1 MATPKERKD
10 VYIRGVHTDSV
21 QGSRPIKFKS
31 YVLPE
36 YFYCTVYLFDSD
48 GKKVTKANDKNF
60 KVWSVELLI
69 RVTAP
74 ETLETITTTIKGAST
89 YKAHGVVKMINT
101 SLTSLDTEN
110 LKEFSKLGK
119 VKPSY
124 YKSVADNRARVMGF
138 VITSAV
144 QSFKYKKQ
152 KDGSHFWP
160 PFSRV
165 QVPESELQ
173 VLAKGVVN
181 NTYIK
186 KDDTFYKE
194 VARIYKQAIAEG
206 EKPNE
211 VLVQVYGL
219 GNSKT
224 KEGRVKTIQGWTA
237 EAYRRGLISDKD
249 KGKVSTVKKTVR
261 KSTPRK
267 KGK

>member
-10 VYIRGVHTDSV
+10 VYIRGHFTDAV
-21 QGSRPIKFKS
+21 QGSRPIKFKG
-31 YVLPE
+31 YVIPE

-74 ETLETITTTIKGAST
+74 ETLETIMTTIKGAS
-89 YKAHGVVKMINT
+89 AHKGHVVASMG
-101 SLTSLDTEN
+101 LDQV
-110 LKEFSKLGK
+110 KEFSKLGK

-124 YKSVADNRARVMGF
+124 YKSVADNRARIMGF

-165 QVPESELQ
+165 EVPESELQ
-173 VLAKGVVN
+173 VLAKGAVN

-186 KDDTFYKE
+186 LDDAFYKE
-194 VARIYKQAIAEG
+194 VARLYKQAIANG
-206 EKPNE
+206 EWPNE
-211 VLVQVYGL
+211 VIKQAYGRD
-219 GNSKT
+219 STKT
-224 KEGRVKTIQGWTA
+224 VQGWTA
-237 EAYRRGLISDKD
+237 EAYKRGLISDKD
-249 KGKVSTVKKTVR
+249 KGKVSTVKKTAR
-261 KSTPRK
+261 KKATRK

>member
-10 VYIRGVHTDSV
+10 VYIRGVHTDAL

-31 YVLPE
+31 YVIPE
-36 YFYCTVYLFDSD
+36 YFYCTVYFFDSD
-48 GKKVTKANDKNF
+48 GKKVTKASEKNF

-74 ETLETITTTIKGAST
+74 ETLETITTTIKGASA
-89 YKAHGVVKMINT
+89 YKGHVVVSMGI
-101 SLTSLDTEN
+101 DPI
-110 LKEFSKLGK
+110 KELSKLGK

-165 QVPESELQ
+165 EVPESELQ
-173 VLAKGVVN
+173 VLAKGAVN

-186 KDDTFYKE
+186 LDDAFYKE
-194 VARIYKQAIAEG
+194 VARLYKQAVANG
-206 EKPNE
+206 EWPNE
-211 VLVQVYGL
+211 VIKQAYGRD
-219 GNSKT
+219 STKT
-224 KEGRVKTIQGWTA
+224 VQGWTA

-249 KGKVSTVKKTVR
+249 KGKVATVKKTAR

>member
-10 VYIRGVHTDSV
+10 VYIRGVHTDAV

-31 YVLPE
+31 YVIPE
-36 YFYCTVYLFDSD
+36 YFYCTVYFFDSD
-48 GKKVTKANDKNF
+48 GKKVTKASEKNF

-74 ETLETITTTIKGAST
+74 ETLETITTTIKGASA
-89 YKAHGVVKMINT
+89 YKGHVVVSMGI
-101 SLTSLDTEN
+101 DPI
-110 LKEFSKLGK
+110 KELSKLGK

-124 YKSVADNRARVMGF
+124 YKSVADNRARIMGF

-165 QVPESELQ
+165 EVSESELQ
-173 VLAKGVVN
+173 VLAKGAVN

-186 KDDTFYKE
+186 LDDAFYKE
-194 VARIYKQAIAEG
+194 VARLYKQARANG
-206 EKPNE
+206 EWPNE
-211 VLVQVYGL
+211 VIKQAYGRD
-219 GNSKT
+219 STKT
-224 KEGRVKTIQGWTA
+224 VQGWTA

-249 KGKVSTVKKTVR
+249 KGKVSTVRKTAR
-261 KSTPRK
+261 KSAPRK

>member
-10 VYIRGVHTDSV
+10 VYIRGVHTDAV
-21 QGSRPIKFKS
+21 PGSRPIKFKG
-31 YVLPE
+31 YVIPE
-36 YFYCTVYLFDSD
+36 YFYCTVYLFDSE

-69 RVTAP
+69 KVTEP
-74 ETLETITTTIKGAST
+74 ETLETIMTTIKGASA
-89 YKAHGVVKMINT
+89 YKGHVVVSMGLNEI
-101 SLTSLDTEN
+101 
-110 LKEFSKLGK
+110 KEFSKLGK

-124 YKSVADNRARVMGF
+124 YKSVADNRARIMGF

-165 QVPESELQ
+165 EVPESELQ
-173 VLAKGVVN
+173 VLAKGAVN

-186 KDDTFYKE
+186 LDDAFYKE
-194 VARIYKQAIAEG
+194 VARLYKQAIANG
-206 EKPNE
+206 EWPNE
-211 VLVQVYGL
+211 VIKQAYGRD
-219 GNSKT
+219 STKT
-224 KEGRVKTIQGWTA
+224 VQGWTA
-237 EAYRRGLISDKD
+237 EAYKRGLISDRD
-249 KGKVSTVKKTVR
+249 KGKVSTVKKTAR
-261 KSTPRK
+261 KKATGK

>member
-10 VYIRGVHTDSV
+10 VYIRGVHTDAV
-21 QGSRPIKFKS
+21 AGSKPIKFKG
-31 YVLPE
+31 YVIPE
-36 YFYCTVYLFDSD
+36 YFFCTVYFFDSD
-48 GKKVTKANDKNF
+48 GKKVTKASEKNF
-60 KVWSVELLI
+60 KAWSVELLI

-89 YKAHGVVKMINT
+89 YKGHVVVSMG
-101 SLTSLDTEN
+101 LDPI
-110 LKEFSKLGK
+110 KEFSKLGK

-124 YKSVADNRARVMGF
+124 YKSVADNRARIMGF

-173 VLAKGVVN
+173 VLAKGAVN

-186 KDDTFYKE
+186 LDDAFYKE
-194 VARIYKQAIAEG
+194 VARLYKQAVANG
-206 EKPNE
+206 EWPNE
-211 VLVQVYGL
+211 VIKQAYGRD
-219 GNSKT
+219 STKT
-224 KEGRVKTIQGWTA
+224 VQGWTA

-249 KGKVSTVKKTVR
+249 KGKVSTVKKTAR
-261 KSTPRK
+261 KSAPRK

>member
-10 VYIRGVHTDSV
+10 VYIRGVHTDAV

-31 YVLPE
+31 YVIPE
-36 YFYCTVYLFDSD
+36 YFYCTVYFFDSD
-48 GKKVTKANDKNF
+48 GKKVTKASEKNF
-60 KVWSVELLI
+60 KVWTVELLI

-74 ETLETITTTIKGAST
+74 ETLETITTTIKGASA
-89 YKAHGVVKMINT
+89 YKGHVVVSMG
-101 SLTSLDTEN
+101 LDPI
-110 LKEFSKLGK
+110 KEFSKLGK

-152 KDGSHFWP
+152 KDGSHYWP

-165 QVPESELQ
+165 EVPENELQ
-173 VLAKGVVN
+173 VLAKGAVN

-186 KDDTFYKE
+186 LDDAFYKE
-194 VARIYKQAIAEG
+194 VARLYKQAVANG
-206 EKPNE
+206 EWPNE
-211 VLVQVYGL
+211 VIKQAYGRD
-219 GNSKT
+219 STKT
-224 KEGRVKTIQGWTA
+224 VQGWTA

-249 KGKVSTVKKTVR
+249 KGKVSTVKKTAR
-261 KSTPRK
+261 KSAPRK

>member
-10 VYIRGVHTDSV
+10 VYIRGVHTDAV

-31 YVLPE
+31 YVIPE

-74 ETLETITTTIKGAST
+74 ETLETISTTIKGASA
-89 YKAHGVVKMINT
+89 YKGHVVVSMGVEPI
-101 SLTSLDTEN
+101 
-110 LKEFSKLGK
+110 KEFSKLGK
-119 VKPSY
+119 IKPSY
-124 YKSVADNRARVMGF
+124 YKSVADNRARIMGF

-152 KDGSHFWP
+152 KDGSHYWP

-165 QVPESELQ
+165 EVPESELQ
-173 VLAKGVVN
+173 VLAKGAVN

-186 KDDTFYKE
+186 LDDAFYKE
-194 VARIYKQAIAEG
+194 VARLYKQAIANG
-206 EKPNE
+206 EWPNE
-211 VLVQVYGL
+211 VIKQAYGRDSTKTVQ
-219 GNSKT
+219 
-224 KEGRVKTIQGWTA
+224 RWTT
-237 EAYRRGLISDKD
+237 EAHKRGLISDRD
-249 KGKVSTVKKTVR
+249 KGKVSTVKKTAR
-261 KSTPRK
+261 KSATRK
-267 KGK
+267 KAK

>member
-10 VYIRGVHTDSV
+10 VYIRGVHTDAL

-31 YVLPE
+31 YVIPE
-36 YFYCTVYLFDSD
+36 YFYCTVYFFDSD
-48 GKKVTKANDKNF
+48 GKKVTKASEKNF

-74 ETLETITTTIKGAST
+74 ETLETITTTIKGASA
-89 YKAHGVVKMINT
+89 YKGHVVVSMGI
-101 SLTSLDTEN
+101 DPI
-110 LKEFSKLGK
+110 KELSKLGK

-124 YKSVADNRARVMGF
+124 YKSVADNRARIMGF
-138 VITSAV
+138 VITTAV
-144 QSFKYKKQ
+144 QSFKYKKL
-152 KDGSHFWP
+152 KDGSHNWP

-165 QVPESELQ
+165 EVPESELQ
-173 VLAKGVVN
+173 VLAKGAVN

-186 KDDTFYKE
+186 LDDAFYKE
-194 VARIYKQAIAEG
+194 VARLYKQAVANG
-206 EKPNE
+206 EWPNE
-211 VLVQVYGL
+211 VIKQAYGRD
-219 GNSKT
+219 STKT
-224 KEGRVKTIQGWTA
+224 VQGWTA

-249 KGKVSTVKKTVR
+249 KGKVSTVKKTAR

>member
-10 VYIRGVHTDSV
+10 VYIRGVHTDAV

-31 YVLPE
+31 YVIPE

-48 GKKVTKANDKNF
+48 GKKVTKTNDKNF

-74 ETLETITTTIKGAST
+74 ETLETISTTIKGASA
-89 YKAHGVVKMINT
+89 YKGHVVASFGVDPI
-101 SLTSLDTEN
+101 
-110 LKEFSKLGK
+110 KEFSKLGK

-124 YKSVADNRARVMGF
+124 YKSVADNRARIMGF

-152 KDGSHFWP
+152 KDGSHYWP

-165 QVPESELQ
+165 EVPESELQ
-173 VLAKGVVN
+173 VLAKGAVN

-186 KDDTFYKE
+186 LDDAFYKE
-194 VARIYKQAIAEG
+194 VARLYKQAVANG
-206 EKPNE
+206 EWPNE
-211 VLVQVYGL
+211 VIKQAYGRDSTKTVQ
-219 GNSKT
+219 
-224 KEGRVKTIQGWTA
+224 RWTT
-237 EAYRRGLISDKD
+237 EAHKRGLISDRD
-249 KGKVSTVKKTVR
+249 KGKVSTVKKTAR
-261 KSTPRK
+261 KSATRK

>member
-10 VYIRGVHTDSV
+10 VYIRGVHTDAV

-31 YVLPE
+31 YVIPE

-74 ETLETITTTIKGAST
+74 ETLETISTTIKGASA
-89 YKAHGVVKMINT
+89 YKGHVVASFGVDPI
-101 SLTSLDTEN
+101 
-110 LKEFSKLGK
+110 KEFSKLGK
-119 VKPSY
+119 IKASY
-124 YKSVADNRARVMGF
+124 YKSVADNRARIMGF

-152 KDGSHFWP
+152 KDGSHYWP

-165 QVPESELQ
+165 EVPESELQ
-173 VLAKGVVN
+173 VLAKGAVN

-186 KDDTFYKE
+186 LDDAFYKE
-194 VARIYKQAIAEG
+194 VARLYKQAIANG
-206 EKPNE
+206 EWPNE
-211 VLVQVYGL
+211 VIKQAYGRD
-219 GNSKT
+219 STKT
-224 KEGRVKTIQGWTA
+224 VQGWTA
-237 EAYRRGLISDKD
+237 EAHKRGLISDKD
-249 KGKVSTVKKTVR
+249 KGKVSTVKKTAR

>member
-10 VYIRGVHTDSV
+10 VYIRGVHTDAV

-31 YVLPE
+31 YVIPE

-74 ETLETITTTIKGAST
+74 ETLETISTTIKGAS
-89 YKAHGVVKMINT
+89 AHKGHVVVSMG
-101 SLTSLDTEN
+101 LDQI
-110 LKEFSKLGK
+110 KELSKLGK
-119 VKPSY
+119 IKPSY
-124 YKSVADNRARVMGF
+124 YKSVADNRARIMGF

-165 QVPESELQ
+165 EVPESELQ
-173 VLAKGVVN
+173 VLAKGAVN

-186 KDDTFYKE
+186 LDDAFYKDI
-194 VARIYKQAIAEG
+194 ARLYKQAVANG
-206 EKPNE
+206 EWPNE
-211 VLVQVYGL
+211 VIKQAYGRD
-219 GNSKT
+219 STKT
-224 KEGRVKTIQGWTA
+224 VQGWTA
-237 EAYRRGLISDKD
+237 EAYKRGLISDKD
-249 KGKVSTVKKTVR
+249 KGKVSTVKKTAR
-261 KSTPRK
+261 KSATRK
-267 KGK
+267 KAK

>member
-10 VYIRGVHTDSV
+10 VYIRGVHTDAV

-31 YVLPE
+31 YVIPE

-74 ETLETITTTIKGAST
+74 ETLETISTTIKGAS
-89 YKAHGVVKMINT
+89 AHKGHLVVSMG
-101 SLTSLDTEN
+101 LDQI
-110 LKEFSKLGK
+110 KEFSKLGK
-119 VKPSY
+119 IKPSY
-124 YKSVADNRARVMGF
+124 YKSVADNRARIMGF

-152 KDGSHFWP
+152 KDGSHYWP

-165 QVPESELQ
+165 EVPESELQ
-173 VLAKGVVN
+173 VLAKGAVN

-186 KDDTFYKE
+186 LDDAFYKDI
-194 VARIYKQAIAEG
+194 ARLYKQAVANG
-206 EKPNE
+206 EWPNE
-211 VLVQVYGL
+211 VIKQAYGRD
-219 GNSKT
+219 STKT
-224 KEGRVKTIQGWTA
+224 VQGWTA
-237 EAYRRGLISDKD
+237 EAYKRGLISDRD
-249 KGKVSTVKKTVR
+249 KGKVSTVKKTAR
-261 KSTPRK
+261 KSAPRK
-267 KGK
+267 KVK